1 MRPAPLPAV
10 TVGVVALAGC
20 DAPAPAMDA
29 PPAAPPAVTAP
40 GPVAG
45 DPVADAALGVDIA
58 VEALLERT
66 APAIDEQRNVFQFG
80 PPAGGGRAAS
90 VAAAP
95 AASGGAVPGSGE
107 PPGATGATPSPPA
120 PDRVDP
126 MRFIGV
132 VEARNRVG
140 RVTVLTDGD
149 GVYHGLVDDI
159 VKGRYRILA
168 IDATSVDVEDMA
180 RGSRMTLRLSEA

>member
-29 PPAAPPAVTAP
+29 PPTAPPAVTAP

-45 DPVADAALGVDIA
+45 DPAADAALGIDIA

-66 APAIDEQRNVFQFG
+66 PPATVERRDVFQFG
-80 PPAGGGRAAS
+80 SPAGGVRATS
-90 VAAAP
+90 VGAAP
-95 AASGGAVPGSGE
+95 AASGGAVPGSVE
-107 PPGATGATPSPPA
+107 PPGATGPTPSPPA
-120 PDRVDP
+120 PDRVDRI
-126 MRFIGV
+126 RFIGV
-132 VEARNRVG
+132 VEAHNRVG
-140 RVTVLTDGD
+140 RVAVLTDGD
-149 GVYHGLVDDI
+149 GVYHGLVDD
-159 VKGRYRILA
+159 VVRGRYRILA

-180 RGSRMTLRLSEA
+180 RGTRMTLRLSEA